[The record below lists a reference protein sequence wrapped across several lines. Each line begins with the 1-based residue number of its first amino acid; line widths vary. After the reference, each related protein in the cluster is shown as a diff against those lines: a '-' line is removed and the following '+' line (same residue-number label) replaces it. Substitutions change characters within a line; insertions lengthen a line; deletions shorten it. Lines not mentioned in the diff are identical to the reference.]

1 MQGSRHVHL
10 QGRRRVREKFQ
21 IFKMQDLVE
30 ARNVTHKAAQEQERY
45 AAADYEEG
53 AGSSSPIWS
62 GPKCKDPG

>member
-1 MQGSRHVHL
+1 
-10 QGRRRVREKFQ
+10 
-21 IFKMQDLVE
+21 MQDLVE